1 MRSIFDIDKAVD
13 YTKGL
18 HIEVVGYFLSS
29 HVCLERLL
37 LRMSLAASVA
47 VVATLLALLL
57 LLQLLLLFNDM

>member
-1 MRSIFDIDKAVD
+1 MNTSFNIDTAGD
-13 YTKGL
+13 YTKSL